1 MESILKYRVRRF
13 RAHGMEMV
21 APRKT
26 SKPSSHVSFK
36 RVRALT
42 DWAVE
47 ARLPSDMYFEFF
59 SISWCASHQV
69 LHEFTCPRADDT
81 AGRPRRVLAQV
92 RRKRQRDWGE
102 QPRTGGEGDCLS
114 VWPLL
119 SPLALDKNLI

>member
-13 RAHGMEMV
+13 RAHGMDMV

-81 AGRPRRVLAQV
+81 AGRPRRIFGSSATEKTEGLGRAATHGGRGRLSLGLAS
-92 RRKRQRDWGE
+92 
-102 QPRTGGEGDCLS
+102 S
-114 VWPLL
+114 V
-119 SPLALDKNLI
+119 STRA